1 MNKNNINKELNNT
14 DNNMNLNSL
23 NKRGSPR
30 RVLRSGNKIYDI
42 NSLEEKGLNDLNK
55 NIIKEDKFNNKLLYI
70 LFIII
75 FILFIVIGTI
85 LIYFLAVR
93 GKPFFMEKQNYPNN
107 VIMERNNFYIFFN
120 KYIFNIG
127 QNRSPNLIVN
137 DYKYYLPNKGLVDNF
152 IKVNQVEKMNYIKE
166 KNDCDNFRLFYM
178 EIFRIY
184 IQL

>member
-1 MNKNNINKELNNT
+1 MNKKIVIKDFNNT
-14 DNNMNLNSL
+14 DNNMNINSL

-55 NIIKEDKFNNKLLYI
+55 NIIKEDKFNNKLICI

-93 GKPFFMEKQNYPNN
+93 GKTFFYGKTKIIQ
-107 VIMERNNFYIFFN
+107 IM
-120 KYIFNIG
+120 
-127 QNRSPNLIVN
+127 
-137 DYKYYLPNKGLVDNF
+137 
-152 IKVNQVEKMNYIKE
+152 
-166 KNDCDNFRLFYM
+166 
-178 EIFRIY
+178 
-184 IQL
+184 